1 MSGFIPAKRDDNA
14 SQFAR
19 DLAAAAAVIAM
30 AMVAAVAASAVV
42 STTAQHQNDNDDEPQ
57 AGTVV
62 VSVIKAHVCHLFS
75 RLEIF
80 YARCHEMEPDPLES

>member
-1 MSGFIPAKRDDNA
+1 MT
-14 SQFAR
+14 
-19 DLAAAAAVIAM
+19 
-30 AMVAAVAASAVV
+30 MVAAMAASAVV

-57 AGTVV
+57 AGTIV

-80 YARCHEMEPDPLES
+80 YARCHELEPDQLES